1 MLGIKLDSNLNFN
14 SHIHDICQKA
24 GQKLISISRITPY
37 MDFSQRRLLVNA
49 FFYSQFNCSQLLWM
63 CHNGTS
69 NKSLP
74 YIGSKSWQPDLF
86 VLMQN
91 LICKVYL
98 QKKLFV
104 VSKKKKKKEKRKK
117 KRKRKHI
124 YVQENQNAIIVFSH
138 LPYVVDLGPLD
149 HWL

>member
-1 MLGIKLDSNLNFN
+1 MLGVKLDSNLNFN

-24 GQKLISISRITPY
+24 GQKLISISRITPF
-37 MDFSQRRLLVNA
+37 MDFSQRRLLVNT
-49 FFYSQFNCSQLLWM
+49 FFYSQFNCYQLVWM

-74 YIGSKSWQPDLF
+74 YIGSKSWQADLF

-91 LICKVYL
+91 LIYKVYL

-104 VSKKKKKKEKRKK
+104 VSKKKRKKERMKKEKKK
-117 KRKRKHI
+117 KKYIYMSRKIRI
-124 YVQENQNAIIVFSH
+124 
-138 LPYVVDLGPLD
+138 P
-149 HWL
+149 

>member
-1 MLGIKLDSNLNFN
+1 MLGVKLDTNLNFN

-24 GQKLISISRITPY
+24 GPKLISISRITPY

-49 FFYSQFNCSQLLWM
+49 FFYSQFNCSQLVWM

-98 QKKLFV
+98 QKKLFAV
-104 VSKKKKKKEKRKK
+104 RKKKKKRKEKRKEK
-117 KRKRKHI
+117 ENIYMSRKIRM
-124 YVQENQNAIIVFSH
+124 
-138 LPYVVDLGPLD
+138 P
-149 HWL
+149 